1 MGKNLAGEIY
11 LVDIMERLNFLYHD
25 VTLKDKNR
33 QLYAFLEKSK
43 QNLLVKSD
51 LEQYR
56 SDSDD
61 IVKNLFKV
69 CCAIL
74 NLRSAP
80 SGVGYLDEKL
90 LQTYLDGIN
99 FHRDDPELVLIDQ
112 LATIKSLINR
122 RAYNLSER

>member
-1 MGKNLAGEIY
+1 MAGEIY

-25 VTLKDKNR
+25 VTLKEKNR

-80 SGVGYLDEKL
+80 SGVAYLDEKL

-122 RAYNLSER
+122 RAYNLTER